1 MRQFP
6 LRTLVPAVMAL
17 ACASGLRAQDFDPVT
32 KAQGWA
38 HQDRDASFIFLD
50 GSSRRL
56 ITWDRSFGIMGSVS
70 IAALGEQPQ
79 MWLPDKYGNIWA
91 IAGTNLT
98 LVGKDGKIMRR
109 EKLPGE
115 VGDLAWD
122 GLNGFVLSYRTA
134 QPYLEMR
141 DYKTAEVLWSYGTK
155 PGKNAIP
162 TRTLHRV
169 LMRVL
174 SGQNSTVLL
183 AEGGNL
189 GFTAF
194 DGAKGKPEG
203 QMLFDFNGAVPP
215 ALDLGKGDPGPACMW
230 YGKNVAFI
238 STEADQLPASL
249 GLGTGQVLAR
259 MDLGASF
266 LQLIPTKLGADYR
279 FIGVADKEAVFM
291 APQGGL
297 VFVPVK

>member
-1 MRQFP
+1 MRPFSP
-6 LRTLVPAVMAL
+6 RVLVPLLMAL
-17 ACASGLRAQDFDPVT
+17 GASMLPAQDFDPVM

-50 GSSRRL
+50 KDARRFV
-56 ITWDRSFGIMGSVS
+56 TWDRSFGVMATVPYG
-70 IAALGEQPQ
+70 ALGETPE
-79 MWLPDKYGNIWA
+79 MWLPDKYGNVWTIT
-91 IAGTNLT
+91 GTSLT
-98 LVGKDGKIMRR
+98 LLGKDGKVMRK

-115 VGDLAWD
+115 AGDVAWD
-122 GLNGFVLSYRTA
+122 GLNGFVISYRTA

-141 DYKTAEVLWSYGTK
+141 DYKTADVLWSYGTK
-155 PGKNAIP
+155 PGKNSIP
-162 TRTLHRV
+162 TRTLQRV
-169 LMRVL
+169 LMRVV
-174 SGQNSTVLL
+174 SGQKSTVLL

-203 QMLFDFNGAVPP
+203 QMLFDFNGAMPP

-238 STEADQLPASL
+238 AVQADQLPASL
-249 GLGTGQVLAR
+249 GLGSGQSLAR
-259 MDLGASF
+259 LDLGASF
-266 LQLIPTKLGADYR
+266 LQLIPTKLGSEYR
-279 FIGVADKEAVFM
+279 FIGIAEKDAVFM

-297 VFVPVK
+297 IFLPVK